1 MYNKIVV
8 FVFFFQA
15 EDGIRDFHVTGVQTC
30 ALPISEVA
38 GNQWDSGISGL
49 GRSLKMPGYKNSP
62 GFSFNRRLSTSVGP
76 SAQAQ
81 ISTVVPS
88 AREATSTYDIGG
100 WRLDRE
106 ASFQGR
112 VLG

>member
-1 MYNKIVV
+1 PQQQSTLFPYTTL
-8 FVFFFQA
+8 FRSLLFDDA
-15 EDGIRDFHVTGVQTC
+15 
-30 ALPISEVA
+30 EVA